1 MILRVREE
9 VNLLHENGPQL
20 TLAREDMEQMGINSI
35 TVAEQ
40 SGGVLQRAQSFPV
53 SLLAVP
59 MAPSGTGVPALCGSD
74 ATSMV
79 VHLGDFVDLRN
90 QSVTFFLPSTLP

>member
-20 TLAREDMEQMGINSI
+20 TLAREDMEQVGINSI

-40 SGGVLQRAQSFPV
+40 RWRSAPKSTKFPRVSSGCSH
-53 SLLAVP
+53 
-59 MAPSGTGVPALCGSD
+59 GSKWD
-74 ATSMV
+74 RCPCTV
-79 VHLGDFVDLRN
+79 W
-90 QSVTFFLPSTLP
+90 Q

>member
-20 TLAREDMEQMGINSI
+20 TLAREDMEQVGINSI

-40 SGGVLQRAQSFPV
+40 RWRSAPKSTV
-53 SLLAVP
+53 SLCLFSWLFPWLPVGQVSLHCVAVMP
-59 MAPSGTGVPALCGSD
+59 RPW
-74 ATSMV
+74 
-79 VHLGDFVDLRN
+79 
-90 QSVTFFLPSTLP
+90 